1 MIDLYTWRTPN
12 GYKVSIALEEMG
24 LDYNVHPINIMEDDQ
39 FDPDFLEISPNNKIP
54 AIIDQ
59 DNGQKLFESGAILI
73 YLAEKCG
80 KFLSSD
86 PKKRIETIQ
95 WLMWQMGGFGP
106 MLGQAHY
113 FLHFNKGVS
122 EHAGNR
128 FKIETQRL
136 YDVLDEHLQDNEF
149 VTGEI
154 SIADFAIFPWA
165 ARHEWH
171 TVDLGEYEN
180 VLRWYKTMA
189 ARKGVRA
196 GVLVP
201 DAQYVLPMP

>member
-12 GYKVSIALEEMG
+12 CYKVSIALEEMG
-24 LDYNVHPINIMEDDQ
+24 LVYEVHPINIMEDDQ

-54 AIIDQ
+54 AIVDR

-73 YLAEKCG
+73 YLAEKTG
-80 KFLSSD
+80 RFLSDD

-113 FLHFNKGVS
+113 FLHFNKGAS
-122 EHAGNR
+122 EHAENR

-136 YDVLDEHLQDNEF
+136 YDVLDEQLEDREF
-149 VTGEI
+149 VAGEI

-165 ARHEWH
+165 ARHEWQ
-171 TVDLGEYEN
+171 TIDLNEYEN
-180 VLRWYKTMA
+180 VLRWYRIMA
-189 ARKGVRA
+189 ARKGVQA
-196 GVLVP
+196 GVLVT
-201 DAQYVLPMP
+201 DAEYVLPVP